1 MTRRLTK
8 RLLEAM
14 SSAVTAMLAGEE
26 NQGDWPEDLPRRD
39 LEDAELW
46 IAQQLAK
53 RQAGDGGP

>member
-1 MTRRLTK
+1 MTKRLTK

-14 SSAVTAMLAGEE
+14 SAALSAMLAGED

-39 LEDAELW
+39 LEDADRW

-53 RQAGDGGP
+53 RLPK